1 MLMPLKMFAPKSHSV
16 LKALICSVV
25 VVTSLGLAFPLVAAE
40 KFVANYDES
49 KVSAY
54 TLPDPLRLQND
65 HIVKD
70 AKGWQKQ
77 RRKEVLGLFEN
88 EVYGKTPTQKLKTST
103 EIVAVDTN
111 ALYGLATRKEIAIHF
126 FGNGLEQKIDLLLY
140 LPNEAKKPVPAFLS
154 MNFGGNHSVHS
165 DPGITLSTNWM
176 RNKLEQGYIDNHAT
190 EKSRGSS
197 ASRWPVEKIIGEGF
211 ALATL
216 YYGDVVPD
224 DETTGLP
231 HGIHRLFARKVDS
244 KPGATEL
251 GAIGGWAW
259 GLSRALDYLETDPAV
274 NSQQVA
280 VLGHSRL
287 GKAALW
293 AGAQDERFAIVI
305 SNDSGCG
312 GAALSRREFGET
324 VARIN
329 TSFPHWFCGNF
340 KKYDNAEDKLPVDQ
354 HELIALVA
362 PRPVYVASAESDLWA
377 DPRGEFLAAK
387 GAEPVYALFGKKGLG
402 VSEMP
407 AINQSVGE
415 TIGYH
420 IRTGK
425 HDVTDFDWEQYIAFA
440 RKHFRR

>member
-1 MLMPLKMFAPKSHSV
+1 MLIALKMFIPKSLSV
-16 LKALICSVV
+16 VQALICFA
-25 VVTSLGLAFPLVAAE
+25 VVTSLGVASSLVAAE

-49 KVSAY
+49 KVPAY
-54 TLPDPLRLQND
+54 TLPDPLRLQNG
-65 HIVKD
+65 HVVKD
-70 AKGWQKQ
+70 AKDWQKE
-77 RRKEVLGLFEN
+77 RRKEILGFFES
-88 EVYGKTPTQKLKTST
+88 EVYGKTPTQKLKTRAELVS
-103 EIVAVDTN
+103 IDTN
-111 ALYGLATRKEIAIHF
+111 ALHGLATRKEIAIHF
-126 FGNGLEQKIDLLLY
+126 FGNGFEQKIDLLLY
-140 LPNEAKKPVPAFLS
+140 LPNGAKKPVPAFLS

-176 RNKLEQGYIDNHAT
+176 RNKPEQGYINNHAT

-197 ASRWPVEKIIGEGF
+197 VSRWPVEKIIGEGF

-224 DETTGLP
+224 DEVAGLP
-231 HGIHRLFARKVDS
+231 HGIHRLFARQVDS
-244 KPGATEL
+244 KPGATEW

-274 NSQQVA
+274 NSRQVA

-287 GKAALW
+287 GKTALW

-354 HELIALVA
+354 HQLIALVA

-402 VSEMP
+402 VAEMP
-407 AINQSVGE
+407 PINQSVGE

-440 RKHFRR
+440 RKHFRL